1 MKDQRFIELV
11 NLYIDRQ
18 ISAAETAELE
28 TEIQG
33 NPRRRAIY
41 RQYCKMHRATTLVY
55 ESFRA
60 EATPQPVAASGAPG
74 TIAQFESERRGR
86 RYRWAYYASGLA
98 AAACLALLLVRLTEQ
113 PVVQPNMTLTA
124 SRPVTPQA
132 VAVTTPVRP
141 GVAPENQAVQSGAI
155 GEGLRSNTEAEPNYP
170 AMLVALRQE
179 ELRAL
184 ANGQAPASRVPSLF
198 EDSVFDTQQFSLPAN
213 QRTFRGR
220 QSPAEAQAQAVS
232 FQFQR

>member
-18 ISAAETAELE
+18 ISAAETTELE

-41 RQYCKMHRATTLVY
+41 RNYCKMHRATSLVY

-60 EATPQPVAASGAPG
+60 EAGQQPAAAPGTSG
-74 TIAQFESERRGR
+74 TIAQFKSERRSR

-98 AAACLALLLVRLTEQ
+98 AAACLALLFVRLSEK
-113 PVVQPNMTLTA
+113 PVA
-124 SRPVTPQA
+124 
-132 VAVTTPVRP
+132 
-141 GVAPENQAVQSGAI
+141 APEMTVVTMAPRALPAVETAAPVPPMAAPETKATVPAAMMVS
-155 GEGLRSNTEAEPNYP
+155 LRNNTEAEPNYA
-170 AMLVALRQE
+170 AMLTAMRQE

-184 ANGQAPASRVPSLF
+184 TNGQAQPGRMTSLF
-198 EDSVFDTQQFSLPAN
+198 EDGVFDSQQFTLPAN

-220 QSPAEAQAQAVS
+220 QSPAEAQTVS